1 MTTISSTPQLSNN
14 IPATSTAAK
23 ENKPEIGGVSETT
36 SSSKPKN
43 NDANTSTVTISSK
56 AKQLSSLKQDFFSGG
71 AIKNSDIPKLA
82 QRLVDIGL
90 MDAKQLPNFQLS
102 SSKAETS
109 QTLELAKFAQIRADS
124 IEDNPDRQD
133 LFDMLSFVA
142 DVFTDIDS
150 ANKIPDF
157 GDQLNNAIKTIDN
170 FMQEAEFKTLP
181 ESSQASYKELKLGLS
196 LVQQL
201 PEAKIDQGKLD
212 NYLRIA
218 KGY

>member
-1 MTTISSTPQLSNN
+1 MTTISSTPAFSNN
-14 IPATSTAAK
+14 IPVTSTVAK
-23 ENKPEIGGVSETT
+23 DSNPEIANTTETA
-36 SSSKPKN
+36 S
-43 NDANTSTVTISSK
+43 ANKEQSGSDSTSTVTISAR
-56 AKQLSSLKQDFFSGG
+56 AKQLVSLKQDFFSGG

-102 SSKAETS
+102 ASTAETS
-109 QTLELAKFAQIRADS
+109 QTLELGKFAQVRADS
-124 IEDNPDRQD
+124 IKDNPDRQD
-133 LFDMLSFVA
+133 LFEMLSFVA
-142 DVFTDIDS
+142 EVFTDIDS

-157 GDQLNNAIKTIDN
+157 GEKLNNAIKTIDN
-170 FMQEAEFKTLP
+170 FMQEPEFKTLP
-181 ESSQASYKELKLGLS
+181 DSSQTSYKDLKLGLS

-218 KGY
+218 TSY